1 VSKTARDTIIGT
13 RSTAPSSKMSFGWK
27 QSVTFEQELD
37 RTIRWYLDHQDWVE
51 SVSKGE
57 YRQWIDANYGAR
69 SRE

>member
-1 VSKTARDTIIGT
+1 
-13 RSTAPSSKMSFGWK
+13 MSFGWK
-27 QSVTFEQELD
+27 QSVTFEQGLD

-57 YRQWIDANYGAR
+57 YRPWIDVNYGAR